1 MIAYWTAGTDRD
13 VANGGGGFDGEMQ
26 ARHYTPGARKPASL
40 RLTFRDG
47 IYAVDH
53 VDTTETSI
61 LMELVR
67 VCRWRGLERGAG
79 TGPNAGLARAWRG
92 AGAGLGPDQ
101 RPPNLSCPPS
111 SLRLSFFYFLGG
123 SQGQTMEKM
132 LTLTQDQFA
141 ALLKRELTTPAPLDP
156 SSDDASKA
164 AVLGALPKREAYRY
178 ATVRPRSRRRRA
190 GAARPFSPP
199 RLTCPRIWWAVD
211 AERRHCDAVAAGLPR
226 RPAAAQDL

>member
-1 MIAYWTAGTDRD
+1 MWQMGAAVLTGKCRHGTTRPVLASRPRCASRSAMASTPWTTS
-13 VANGGGGFDGEMQ
+13 
-26 ARHYTPGARKPASL
+26 TPRKPVFSWSWSVSA
-40 RLTFRDG
+40 
-47 IYAVDH
+47 A
-53 VDTTETSI
+53 
-61 LMELVR
+61 
-67 VCRWRGLERGAG
+67 GA
-79 TGPNAGLARAWRG
+79 GPNAGLARARAHAVPAR
-92 AGAGLGPDQ
+92 AGTDARLTCLIPHLV
-101 RPPNLSCPPS
+101 RIF
-111 SLRLSFFYFLGG
+111 SLDG

-190 GAARPFSPP
+190 GAARPLCPP
-199 RLTCPRIWWAVD
+199 RLTRPRIWWAVD
-211 AERRHCDAVAAGLPR
+211 AERRHCDAVAAGLPG